1 MKNIERGTRKELLT
15 KHILVSL
22 LLFVLCFTFQAP
34 RSFAQQLS
42 LSISPPLV
50 EMVIKPGKS
59 LLIAYTLTNYGDP
72 LIMKSYM
79 LPFEPR
85 DELGNI
91 RLKDRFEGPVRFN
104 LDNSEITLNQ
114 SYVLKSGGSQQ
125 LLLFVRVPENAPE
138 GDYYYT
144 FVSES
149 QPPPTIEGVALSR
162 SKASIGANLLITVS
176 TSGHTEYKTAVTGF
190 DVLPRYKL
198 SLFGKT
204 LNLIDSN
211 DIVPVKLLITNYG
224 RNVVKPQGTIELNS
238 TFGEKSSYNI
248 LPQNVLS
255 NGQRLLVATPSASI
269 DCDSKQHASDVS
281 CSQPFTL
288 LLKSFFIG
296 RYSLNAIINFGDDT
310 PTIYGSATFLALP
323 LKFTTAFIIIMIVVL
338 AILKMMKKG

>member
-1 MKNIERGTRKELLT
+1 MKQGIKNTI
-15 KHILVSL
+15 I
-22 LLFVLCFTFQAP
+22 FVLMIVICSLVHVP
-34 RSFAQQLS
+34 RIYAQQLS

-72 LIMKSYM
+72 LIMKSYI

-91 RLKDRFEGPVRFN
+91 RLKDRFEGPIRFN
-104 LDNSEITLNQ
+104 LDNSEIALNQ

-125 LLLFVRVPENAPE
+125 LLLFVRVPEGAPE

-144 FVSES
+144 FLSES

-162 SKASIGANLLITVS
+162 SKASIGANLLITV
-176 TSGHTEYKTAVTGF
+176 TNSGHTEYKTAVTGF
-190 DVLPRYKL
+190 DVLPRYKF

-238 TFGEKSSYNI
+238 TFREKSSYDI

-255 NGQRLLVATPSASI
+255 NGQRLLSATPSASI
-269 DCDSKQHASDVS
+269 DCDTDKHSSDVV

-323 LKFTTAFIIIMIVVL
+323 LKFILAFIIILIVVI
-338 AILKMMKKG
+338 AIIKMMKKD